1 MHQEEIT
8 GKQKFLTGLNS
19 FLTKNSKILIAV
31 TAVMIISFISLAI
44 FSNIKTTK
52 NEESALAIEK
62 IQNSYAEL
70 LGKSEEESYNAELDK
85 IIESLDSVI
94 ETYSSYYAEQRAMFL
109 KGDIL
114 FSRKEFVK
122 AAEAYTLYADKFANT
137 YLAPI
142 ALYNSGV
149 CAEESGNFNNAIE
162 IYESVTDK
170 YSKSYPD
177 ISRVIFSIARLYE
190 TTENYEKAGESYADL
205 VDNYQNS
212 GWTNFAR
219 DRIIYLK
226 ASDLIAK

>member
-1 MHQEEIT
+1 MHQEEMK
-8 GKQKFLTGLNS
+8 GKQKLLNSLNS
-19 FLTKNSKILIAV
+19 FLTKNSKILIAIF
-31 TAVMIISFISLAI
+31 AVLIISFISLAL
-44 FSNIKTTK
+44 FSSMKSTK

-62 IQNSYAEL
+62 IQNRYAEV

-94 ETYSSYYAEQRAMFL
+94 DIYSSYYAEQRAIFL

-114 FSRKEFVK
+114 FARKDFDK
-122 AAEAYTLYADKFANT
+122 AASAYKSYADKFTKT

-149 CAEESGNFNNAIE
+149 CAEETGKFKNAIE
-162 IYESVTDK
+162 IYETVVDK
-170 YSKSYPD
+170 YNKSYPD

-190 TTENYEKAGESYADL
+190 TTENYDKAFENYTEL
-205 VDNYQNS
+205 VDNYKNS

-226 ASDLIAK
+226 ASGLIAE

>member
-1 MHQEEIT
+1 MHQEKIT
-8 GKQKFLTGLNS
+8 GKQKFLNNLNS
-19 FLTKNSKILIAV
+19 FLAKNSKILIAIF
-31 TAVMIISFISLAI
+31 AVLIISVISLAL
-44 FSNIKTTK
+44 FSSIKSSK

-62 IQNSYAEL
+62 IQNSYTEV

-94 ETYSSYYAEQRAMFL
+94 KNYSSYYAEQRALFL

-114 FSRKEFVK
+114 FARKDFDK
-122 AAEAYTLYADKFANT
+122 ASEAYTSYAEKFANT

-149 CAEESGNFNNAIE
+149 CAEESGEFDKAIN
-162 IYESVTDK
+162 IYETILDK
-170 YSKSYPD
+170 YKKSYPD

-190 TTENYEKAGESYADL
+190 TTENYDKAFENYTEL

-226 ASDLIAK
+226 ASGLIAK